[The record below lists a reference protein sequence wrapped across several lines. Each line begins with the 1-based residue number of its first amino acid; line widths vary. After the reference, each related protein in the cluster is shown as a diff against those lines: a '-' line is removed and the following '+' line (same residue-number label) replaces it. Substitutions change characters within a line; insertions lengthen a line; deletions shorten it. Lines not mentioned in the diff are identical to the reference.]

1 MAYSTP
7 GNALGNEA
15 ANLYRDHAVWLFG
28 WLRRRLGGNNTD
40 AADLVQDTYV
50 RLMDSGRYPPI
61 GEGRAFLAQIAKG
74 LVLDLQ
80 RRRRLEF
87 AYLEALASQ
96 PQAEFP
102 SAEQQHQVLE
112 VLIRIDRMLDQLPA
126 KVSQTFLLSRF
137 EGLTYPQIAD
147 RLEIS
152 YGSVRKYMLR
162 ATQVCL
168 LAMDE

>member
-1 MAYSTP
+1 M
-7 GNALGNEA
+7 
-15 ANLYRDHAVWLFG
+15 
-28 WLRRRLGGNNTD
+28 
-40 AADLVQDTYV
+40 
-50 RLMDSGRYPPI
+50 
-61 GEGRAFLAQIAKG
+61 
-74 LVLDLQ
+74 
-80 RRRRLEF
+80 
-87 AYLEALASQ
+87 
-96 PQAEFP
+96 
-102 SAEQQHQVLE
+102 LE

-137 EGLTYPQIAD
+137 EGLTYHQIAD